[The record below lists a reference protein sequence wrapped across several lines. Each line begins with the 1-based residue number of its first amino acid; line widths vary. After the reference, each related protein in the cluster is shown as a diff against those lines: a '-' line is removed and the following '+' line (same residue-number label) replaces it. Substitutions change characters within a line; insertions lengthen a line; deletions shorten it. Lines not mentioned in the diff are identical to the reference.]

1 MLLVPAVTFSDFILA
16 IHILAVVIGFGVT
29 FAYPLLFAT
38 ASRVDPSVLPWLY
51 RTMQRMG
58 RLLINPGLLVVV
70 LAGIYLASHGHQ
82 WSKFYVAWGIVA
94 AIAIGALESA
104 FMMPRE
110 GRLADIA
117 ERDLAAAPAGAAAGG
132 PAGRPAGGTVW
143 SEEYRSTFQQLA
155 LGGTILDLIV
165 IVTVFIMAAHVGA

>member
-1 MLLVPAVTFSDFILA
+1 
-16 IHILAVVIGFGVT
+16 
-29 FAYPLLFAT
+29 
-38 ASRVDPSVLPWLY
+38 
-51 RTMQRMG
+51 
-58 RLLINPGLLVVV
+58 VV
-70 LAGIYLASHGHQ
+70 LAGIYLASHEHQ

-94 AIAIGALESA
+94 AIALGAIEGA

-117 ERDLAAAPAGAAAGG
+117 ERDLAAAPAGARGA
-132 PAGRPAGGTVW
+132 PAW
-143 SEEYRSTFQQLA
+143 SEEYRTTFQQLA